1 MRVRLA
7 LALFAPLL
15 LVFLAQPCLAD
26 TVSGTIPENCQQV
39 VIYSGYENATY
50 FQVGVPTAYLWEF
63 VDRDNS
69 SVVVPMKEGALF
81 DLSFLPEMENCSYT
95 LRMKASAVSGTR
107 NFSFYLRLYGL
118 YENEWGLVLNRIEY
132 GDRFPSPSRLLWIGS
147 TSSFPTVA
155 EYNTWLAGVPVKVY
169 IRTFWLEVSFSSENS
184 FRYLWLDTPTLV
196 RSEVITKENFYF
208 LSGAWGANLD
218 DRYCW
223 ISVTGTPVL
232 PPPPPPPPSPPPP
245 PPPPRPPSK
254 PVIFE
259 LPEEGEAVVWCPD
272 TAFPGDTVTLRVEV
286 RDSFTKNPIPSGLM
300 VWFLGQFVEVGNPS
314 TGVFE
319 ADIHIPENLQP
330 GTYSVGIHASTP
342 KGWSWSGSTEIR
354 VSSPAPAPKPKPLA
368 WTSRI
373 LAVLSV
379 IASVIILIPFIPP

>member
-1 MRVRLA
+1 MRIRLA
-7 LALFAPLL
+7 LPLFASLL
-15 LVFLAQPCLAD
+15 LVSLAQPCLAD
-26 TVSGTIPENCQQV
+26 TASGTVPENCQQV

-81 DLSFLPEMENCSYT
+81 DLSFLPKMENCSYT
-95 LRMKASAVSGTR
+95 LRMKASVVSGTR

-155 EYNTWLAGVPVKVY
+155 EYNTWLAGIPVKVY
-169 IRTFWLEVSFSSENS
+169 VRTFWLEVSFSSENS

-196 RSEVITKENFYF
+196 RSEVINKENFYF

-218 DRYCW
+218 ERYCW
-223 ISVTGTPVL
+223 ISVTGTPVV
-232 PPPPPPPPSPPPP
+232 PPPPPP
-245 PPPPRPPSK
+245 PPPPRPTSK

-272 TAFPGDTVTLRVEV
+272 TAFPGDTVTLRAEV

-300 VWFLGQFVEVGNPS
+300 VWFLGQSVEVRNPS

-319 ADIHIPENLQP
+319 ADIHIPKSLQP
-330 GTYSVGIHASTP
+330 GTYSVSIHASAP

-354 VSSPAPAPKPKPLA
+354 VSYPASAPKPKPSA
-368 WTSRI
+368 WISRI